1 MAKNKPGK
9 RDWWDQEFRT
19 LITLGE
25 SITAG
30 GWASCRERSW
40 PQQLTRM
47 INEVQRLPLQLVN
60 VGIGANMI
68 SSRSPGYR
76 YGSKPAAAE
85 RLETHVLNNNA
96 NGAPVVPDLLIIA
109 YGMND
114 AAGGTPVKQFIDDL
128 SQIVDRTRAKH
139 DVLIV
144 LAGPYLAIDF
154 KIGGPGL
161 DRADLK
167 SYHQFNDATRSLAK
181 RKDCLFAD
189 LLAAFDNAPWM
200 VHRDGVH
207 SNDLGHRVVANTLFN
222 LLAANCSGLARE
234 TKAVEEHILPWR
246 DEAILQD
253 FSQAPDP
260 FEQTQGS
267 PGRRRRRS

>member
-1 MAKNKPGK
+1 MK
-9 RDWWDQEFRT
+9 RDWWSEEFRT

-30 GWASCRERSW
+30 GWASCRERCW
-40 PQQLTRM
+40 PQVLSHM

-68 SSRSPGYR
+68 AKRSPGSR
-76 YGSKPAAAE
+76 YGSRPAAAE
-85 RLETHVLNNNA
+85 RLEKHVLNNSA
-96 NGAPVVPDLLIIA
+96 NGAPVVPDLLVIA

-114 AAGGTPVKQFIDDL
+114 AAGGTPVPQFVEDL
-128 SQIVDRTRAKH
+128 SGIIDRVREKFKL
-139 DVLIV
+139 LIV
-144 LAGPYLAIDF
+144 LAGPYFAVDF

-161 DRADLK
+161 DYASLK
-167 SYHQFNDATRSLAK
+167 SYHKFNDATRELANK
-181 RKDCLFAD
+181 KECLFAD

-200 VHRDGVH
+200 VHRDGIH
-207 SNDLGHRVVANTLFN
+207 SNDLGHRVVANHIFN
-222 LLAANCSGLARE
+222 LLAANCSGLAKE

-253 FSQAPDP
+253 LTETADP
-260 FEQTQGS
+260 FEQTKRS
-267 PGRRRRRS
+267 PGKQKRR